1 MMEVY
6 QCEESKKP
14 GSSAATDNPGK
25 RPDGSFSL
33 FLRGKPTHKGVNFS
47 MQGNTNMINAHN
59 VNTHISTQR
68 LKILSHLKDGEPI
81 TSLDALQ
88 RYGCMRL
95 ASRISELKRKGIPIK
110 SRFIRTE
117 KGKQVKEYWLEC
129 A

>member
-1 MMEVY
+1 MM
-6 QCEESKKP
+6 
-14 GSSAATDNPGK
+14 
-25 RPDGSFSL
+25 R
-33 FLRGKPTHKGVNFS
+33 
-47 MQGNTNMINAHN
+47 NTNKPSVDNFVNHRLDDFSISKLG
-59 VNTHISTQR
+59 NTHISTQR
-68 LKILSHLKDGEPI
+68 FKILSHLKDGEPI

-110 SRFIRTE
+110 SRFIKTK